1 MVPEVMVMGR
11 RSGVCNGW
19 FSGSSQCS
27 FYIIYLLSSGIEYV
41 LFATLKEL
49 NCKRV
54 AESLGRGG
62 DGYGR
67 CFG

>member
-1 MVPEVMVMGR
+1 MVGFLVRV
-11 RSGVCNGW
+11 SVL
-19 FSGSSQCS
+19 STLSTCS
-27 FYIIYLLSSGIEYV
+27 LQGIEYV

-62 DGYGR
+62 DGHGR